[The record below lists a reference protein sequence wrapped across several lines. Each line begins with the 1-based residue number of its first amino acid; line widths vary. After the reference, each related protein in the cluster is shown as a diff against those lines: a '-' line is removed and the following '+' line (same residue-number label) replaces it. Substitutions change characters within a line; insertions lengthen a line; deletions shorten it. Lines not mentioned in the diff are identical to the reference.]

1 MKAIVAMRLPHR
13 SRQLYRIARGVL
25 SAGPMPLWLAR
36 RGIREHGAIQR
47 TWELQSLLAEVRA
60 LRPRTVVEIGTHRGG
75 TLACWAVVAH
85 PNAHLV
91 SIDLPSLEDGLGTT
105 DSDLAR
111 LRGLIA
117 PHQRLSAIRED
128 SHARATYE
136 QLLRILDGEAV
147 DLLWIDGDHSD
158 AGVRQDVS
166 LYLPLVRVGG
176 LVALHDIHAN
186 PDFPR
191 NQVHHVWAELKARYP
206 HREYIDQDQP
216 GGGMGI
222 GVIPI
227 TERPL

>member
-1 MKAIVAMRLPHR
+1 MTGQVRMRLPHR
-13 SRQLYRIARGVL
+13 SKQLYRIARCVL
-25 SAGPMPLWLAR
+25 SAGPKPLWLAR

-47 TWELQSLLAEVRA
+47 TWELQALLAEVRA
-60 LRPRTVVEIGTHRGG
+60 LRPRMVVEIGTHRGG
-75 TLACWAVVAH
+75 TLACWAAVAH

-91 SIDLPSLEDGLGTT
+91 SIDVPSLEDGLGTT

-117 PHQRLSAIRED
+117 PHQRLHAIRGD

-136 QLLRILDGEAV
+136 QLLRVLDDEAV

-158 AGVRQDVS
+158 SGVRQDVRV
-166 LYLPLVRVGG
+166 YAPLVRVGG
-176 LVALHDIHAN
+176 LVALHDIHEN

-191 NQVHHVWAELKARYP
+191 IQVHHVWADLKARYP

-222 GVIPI
+222 GVLAI
-227 TERPL
+227 TEGPL